1 MGNQD
6 EKEGRLLIFLST
18 LLDKPVFYQDVCAGE
33 AEVGCLPFWLHLF
46 SGWKDAIRVNL
57 YSVYVQNK
65 PQKSSGILAAGTPE
79 CAEMLRNVRTVNT
92 PLLLSI

>member
-1 MGNQD
+1 MSS
-6 EKEGRLLIFLST
+6 LLAPSVQWMERCH
-18 LLDKPVFYQDVCAGE
+18 PCY
-33 AEVGCLPFWLHLF
+33 
-46 SGWKDAIRVNL
+46 L